1 MKKQTVMPTQ
11 IFQVAYDQGLLRVRE
26 VVLTEHGFSVRS
38 ALGNTDARH
47 VLAENAPYDAFLIGW
62 SATSSE
68 RKSIVSWL
76 KQRWPT
82 IPVIALHDP
91 YQEPTPGADF
101 TATYDTPAG
110 WISTVKTVLQRKQ

>member
-1 MKKQTVMPTQ
+1 MKTVVPTR

-26 VVLTEHGFSVRS
+26 VVLAEHGFSVRS

-47 VLAENAPYDAFLIGW
+47 VLAEDAPYDAFLIGW

-76 KQRWPT
+76 KQHWPT
-82 IPVIALHDP
+82 IPVIALHYP
-91 YQEPTPGADF
+91 YQEPTPGADVA
-101 TATYDTPAG
+101 ATYDTPQG
-110 WISTVKTVLQRKQ
+110 WIGAVKTALQRKQ